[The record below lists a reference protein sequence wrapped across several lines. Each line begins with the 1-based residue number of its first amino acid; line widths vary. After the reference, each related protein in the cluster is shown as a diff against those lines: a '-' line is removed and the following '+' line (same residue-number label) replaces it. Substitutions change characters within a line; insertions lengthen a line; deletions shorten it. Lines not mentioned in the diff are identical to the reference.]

1 MKAVYALQVAGV
13 IARIDAA
20 ARAVYVMKQ
29 AVNPIPARAGAAGP
43 FTARQMRRG
52 QVMATATNII
62 DDPIEML
69 YERGVTDG
77 LPVVPPT
84 RDRVDRML
92 GGAPWRRR
100 DELIGMLGPMNGN
113 ATVEKVAINAVMAGC
128 KPEYFPVVLAGVEGL
143 CDKRLCAHGLSVT
156 LMSGA
161 PLAIINGP
169 VRGKIGLNCGHNALG
184 HGFRANATIG
194 RALRLVTM
202 NIGGAR
208 PHGVTKATMGHPG
221 QYSFLVAENEEVSPW
236 EPFHTERGFKKE
248 DSVITLFGGTG
259 CFQIADFASNTAERL
274 VSTIGGTMGGGI
286 NSYRDYPLMS
296 DTVLVLSPEH
306 AKTIARDGWSR
317 RDVSRYLYEN
327 IVRRPEQPAAAR
339 PTGRAAK
346 WTTEDGA
353 VRKFRSP
360 DAIMVV
366 VAGGT
371 AGRLSVVI
379 PGWVSEELDASAPVS
394 KLIRLE

>member
-1 MKAVYALQVAGV
+1 
-13 IARIDAA
+13 
-20 ARAVYVMKQ
+20 
-29 AVNPIPARAGAAGP
+29 
-43 FTARQMRRG
+43 
-52 QVMATATNII
+52 MASATTSAIQ

-84 RDRVDRML
+84 RARVDRML
-92 GGAPWRRR
+92 AGAPWRRP
-100 DELIGMLGPMNGN
+100 DELIGVLGPQLGK

-143 CDKRLCAHGLSVT
+143 CDTALCAHGLSIT

-169 VRGKIGLNCGHNALG
+169 VRGRIGLNSGHNALG

-221 QYSFLVAENEEVSPW
+221 QYSFLVAENEEKSPW
-236 EPFHTERGFKKE
+236 EPLHVERGLKKE
-248 DSVITLFGGTG
+248 DSAITLFGGTG
-259 CFQIADFASNTAERL
+259 FFQVADFGSNNAQKL

-286 NSYRDYPLMS
+286 NNYREYPLMS

-306 AKTIARDGWSR
+306 ANTIGRDGWSKN
-317 RDVSRYLYEN
+317 DVRKYLWEN
-327 IVRRPEQPAAAR
+327 VVRQPEPGAPPLR
-339 PTGRAAK
+339 GRAAK
-346 WTTEDGA
+346 WATAGGA

-360 DAIMVV
+360 DAIIVV

-379 PGWVSEELDASAPVS
+379 PGWVSEEMAGSAPVT
-394 KLIRLE
+394 KQIRLE

>member
-1 MKAVYALQVAGV
+1 
-13 IARIDAA
+13 
-20 ARAVYVMKQ
+20 
-29 AVNPIPARAGAAGP
+29 
-43 FTARQMRRG
+43 
-52 QVMATATNII
+52 MATATDIM
-62 DDPIEML
+62 DDPIELM

-84 RDRVDRML
+84 RERVDRML
-92 GGAPWRRR
+92 AGALWRKR
-100 DELIGMLGPMNGN
+100 DELIGILGPLNGK

-128 KPEYFPVVLAGVEGL
+128 KPEYFPVVLAAAEGL

-156 LMSGA
+156 LLSAA

-169 VRGKIGLNCGHNALG
+169 VRGTIGLNCGHNALG

-194 RALRLVTM
+194 RAIRLITM

-221 QYSFLVAENEEVSPW
+221 QYSFLVAENEEAVPW
-236 EPFHTERGFKKE
+236 EPFHTERGFKKD
-248 DSVITLFGGTG
+248 DSVITFFGGTG
-259 CFQIADFASNTAERL
+259 FFQVVDFASNSAERL
-274 VSTIGGTMGGGI
+274 LATIGGTMGGGI
-286 NSYRDYPLMS
+286 NTFRDYPLMS
-296 DTVLVLSPEH
+296 DTVLVMSPEH
-306 AKTIARDGWSR
+306 AKTVARDGWSR
-317 RDVSRYLYEN
+317 ADVRRYLYEN
-327 IVRRPEQPAAAR
+327 VLRRPEQSGAAK
-339 PTGRAAK
+339 TSERAAK
-346 WTTEDGA
+346 WTTSDGA

-371 AGRLSVVI
+371 AGRMSVVI
-379 PGWVSEELDASAPVS
+379 PGWVSEEMEASAPVS

>member
-1 MKAVYALQVAGV
+1 MASATTGV
-13 IARIDAA
+13 I
-20 ARAVYVMKQ
+20 Q
-29 AVNPIPARAGAAGP
+29 
-43 FTARQMRRG
+43 
-52 QVMATATNII
+52 

-84 RDRVDRML
+84 RARVDRML
-92 GGAPWRRR
+92 AGAPWRRP
-100 DELIGMLGPMNGN
+100 DELIGVLGPQLGK

-128 KPEYFPVVLAGVEGL
+128 RPEYFPVVLAGVEGL
-143 CDKRLCAHGLSVT
+143 CDTALCAHGLSIT

-169 VRGKIGLNCGHNALG
+169 VRARIGLNSGHNALG

-202 NIGGAR
+202 NVGGAR

-221 QYSFLVAENEEVSPW
+221 QYSFLVAENEEKSPW
-236 EPFHTERGFKKE
+236 EPLHVDRGFKKE
-248 DSVITLFGGTG
+248 DSAITLFGGTG
-259 CFQIADFASNTAERL
+259 FFQVADFGSNTAQKL

-286 NSYRDYPLMS
+286 NNYREYPLMS

-306 AKTIARDGWSR
+306 AKTIARDGWSKN
-317 RDVSRYLYEN
+317 DVRKYLWEN
-327 IVRRPEQPAAAR
+327 VVREPEPGAPALR
-339 PTGRAAK
+339 GRAAK
-346 WTTEDGA
+346 WATSAGA

-360 DAIMVV
+360 EAIIVV

-379 PGWVSEELDASAPVS
+379 PGWVSEEMAGSAPVS